1 METPAAPVKRRPG
14 RPRKNP
20 LPVVVEEPKLESTPQ
35 IVIDESSPPEDM
47 PPLEEAF
54 DEPPMNFLPPE
65 APIRFPNHLSSVEL
79 RAEITKYANIVGG
92 RMKQL
97 VDELNRRFPF
107 QR

>member
-1 METPAAPVKRRPG
+1 MEQPAKRPRG

-20 LPVVVEEPKLESTPQ
+20 LPPVAEVPAPEPR

-47 PPLEEAF
+47 PPLEEAPLEEIPAF
-54 DEPPMNFLPPE
+54 ENHLPPE
-65 APIRFPNHLSSVEL
+65 PLIRFPNHLSSVEL
-79 RAEITKYANIVGG
+79 RAEITKYADIVGG

-97 VDELNRRFPF
+97 VDELNKRFPF